1 MLLQMLHLNTY
12 IVTYITYIVTYIV
25 GAVALGL
32 VLLPLCFG
40 REARPNPMKGARQ
53 NQASGR
59 ENQPV
64 SNLLFIDCLPVG
76 CTDVQLRALLA
87 PFGIVLTSAVA
98 RRPDTAY
105 LPFGFVAMQH
115 AADAATARRT
125 LHGTVIDQLP
135 LRVDS
140 CLSPAFGWSIDQA
153 STTTGEVPML
163 MEVDSR

>member
-1 MLLQMLHLNTY
+1 MLLQVVHLS
-12 IVTYITYIVTYIV
+12 TYIV

-32 VLLPLCFG
+32 VLLPLCLPRVKRWG
-40 REARPNPMKGARQ
+40 SRTESRQ
-53 NQASGR
+53 HQPSGR
-59 ENQPV
+59 ESQPA

-76 CTDVQLRALLA
+76 CTDIQLKALLA

-115 AADAATARRT
+115 AADAAVARRT
-125 LHGTVIDQLP
+125 LHGTVIDRLP

-153 STTTGEVPML
+153 STSVAGQLHGSLQENGKQTLAM
-163 MEVDSR
+163 SQ

>member
-1 MLLQMLHLNTY
+1 MLLQVLHLSA
-12 IVTYITYIVTYIV
+12 YIV

-32 VLLPLCFG
+32 ALLPLCLP
-40 REARPNPMKGARQ
+40 RAAQPNSTQEPHR
-53 NQASGR
+53 NPDR
-59 ENQPV
+59 DHERRPV
-64 SNLLFIDCLPVG
+64 SNLLFIDCLPAG

-115 AADAATARRT
+115 AADAAAARRM
-125 LHGTVIDQLP
+125 LHGTVIDRLP

-140 CLSPAFGWSIDQA
+140 CLSPAFGWSLDRA
-153 STTTGEVPML
+153 SMSVAGQLYGSLRGSRNT
-163 MEVDSR
+163 DSR